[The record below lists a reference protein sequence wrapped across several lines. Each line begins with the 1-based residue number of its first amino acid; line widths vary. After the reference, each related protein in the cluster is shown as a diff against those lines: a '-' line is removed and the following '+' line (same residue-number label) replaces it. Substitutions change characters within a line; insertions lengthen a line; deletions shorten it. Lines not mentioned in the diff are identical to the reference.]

1 LKLNFRTG
9 FGFDVHAFVE
19 GRKLIIGG
27 VEIPS
32 EKGLEGHS
40 DADVLLH
47 AICDAML
54 GALAL
59 GDIGI
64 HFPNTDIKW
73 KDADSAILLRHV
85 NELILSK
92 GYELGNLDCVLAME
106 NPKISPHVEKIKK
119 RISEILNADAEQISV
134 KATTTEKLGFIGRT
148 EGIASFATVL
158 LIKKELNV

>member
-1 LKLNFRTG
+1 MKLNFRTG
-9 FGFDVHAFVE
+9 FGFDVHAFAE

-27 VEIPS
+27 IEIPYD
-32 EKGLEGHS
+32 KGLEGHS

-64 HFPNTDIKW
+64 HFPNTDERW
-73 KDADSAILLRHV
+73 KDSDSALLLKLV
-85 NELILSK
+85 NELIQSY

-106 NPKISPHVEKIKK
+106 NPKISPYVEQIRN
-119 RISEILNADAEQISV
+119 RISELLNADADQISI
-134 KATTTEKLGFIGRT
+134 KATTTEKLGFVGRT
-148 EGIASFATVL
+148 EGVVSFATVL
-158 LIKKELNV
+158 LTKKDMNV